1 MSDPVGTCR
10 AARPGAAGPAQQ
22 QPYGPNPDS
31 KSLRQHYVEGR
42 LDIARVIYKTDLW
55 SACGIVPARLVYEDS
70 QGERHTVEYKAWG
83 SGCSGN

>member
-1 MSDPVGTCR
+1 M
-10 AARPGAAGPAQQ
+10 
-22 QPYGPNPDS
+22 
-31 KSLRQHYVEGR
+31 EGR

-83 SGCSGN
+83 SGCSGS